1 VTSMSGPRV
10 RLRRLR
16 PDDRSWML
24 ELEQDPDGGLA
35 GRAGPPEPWSDA
47 DLDAY
52 LERHADSLLYA
63 IETTADGAP
72 VGKCVLKNHDAK
84 NRHAAIGIAIR
95 SLTQGQGYGTE
106 AIALLVDH
114 GFRQYDL
121 HKIKLDVRASN
132 ARAIAV
138 YEKLGFQVDVR
149 RREARYR
156 DGAVHDV
163 LDMSLRRGVWEA
175 VREELFA

>member
-1 VTSMSGPRV
+1 MTVLTGGRV

-16 PDDRSWML
+16 ADDRSWLL
-24 ELEQDPDGGLA
+24 ELEQDADGGLA
-35 GRAGPPEPWSDA
+35 ARAGPAEPWSGA

-52 LERHADSLLYA
+52 LARHADSLLYA
-63 IETTADGAP
+63 IETIDGSP
-72 VGKCVLKNHDAK
+72 VGKCVLKHHDAK
-84 NRHAAIGIAIR
+84 NRHAAIGISILSSA
-95 SLTQGQGYGTE
+95 QGQGYGTE
-106 AIALLVDH
+106 AIALLVEH

-121 HKIKLDVRASN
+121 HKVKLDVRASN
-132 ARAIAV
+132 ASAIAV

-163 LDMSLRRGVWEA
+163 LDMSLRQGVWEA
-175 VREELFA
+175 VREELVG